1 MDLALDNTNSK
12 SLLIE
17 TYNQLLKQLQVYF
30 KITI

>member
-1 MDLALDNTNSK
+1 MDLALDNTHSK